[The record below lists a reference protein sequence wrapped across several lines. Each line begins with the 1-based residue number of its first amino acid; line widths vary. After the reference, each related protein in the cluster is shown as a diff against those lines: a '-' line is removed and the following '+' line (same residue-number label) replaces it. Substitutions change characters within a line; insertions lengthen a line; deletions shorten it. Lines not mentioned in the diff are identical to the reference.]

1 MIHIKER
8 LCLKYLLKNMSERT
22 HIPLVHVPKPK
33 KQRKPIPRK
42 SKRKSQQD
50 RFYEIVRAQ
59 FLKDHPFCQHW
70 IAENG
75 LDEDKIVANNGWYES
90 KPDDKLTVIPRGRFM
105 QRVPESSEIHHKKG
119 RGKYL
124 LDTRYFMAVRSGHA
138 FYIHG
143 NTKDAYAKGYM
154 LDRN

>member
-1 MIHIKER
+1 MID
-8 LCLKYLLKNMSERT
+8 YSSYSERS
-22 HIPLVHVPKPK
+22 HIPLVHVIRPK

-75 LDEDKIVANNGWYES
+75 LDEDKIVANNGWYLVNKNDPLFV
-90 KPDDKLTVIPRGRFM
+90 KPNYSGNA
-105 QRVPESSEIHHKKG
+105 RVPESTEIHHKKG